1 MAAVDDRTI
10 HQLNRR
16 YLDHDYPTDVLSFV
30 LEEGPGT
37 VEGEIIVSGDTAAA
51 SAPGYGWPAQDELL
65 LYVIHGMLH
74 LVGYDDKSPADAAR
88 MRQAEAR
95 LPGAVRPRTACGA
108 VARSARRCPP
118 SAIARRR
125 KPVVTAGSMI
135 IWAVASLLVAA
146 IAATAARALRGLSR
160 GEVEEACRIRRAEHV
175 AREIMADQQ
184 HVALGAECLQVIAS
198 AVALSA
204 IAECLRSLPAVD
216 EWSMLGQF
224 GLIAVVGSLAL
235 VAVNVWIPAALARI
249 VGTPF
254 IIGSWPLWRAVSRFL
269 APLLIVARQFE
280 AFAQKVAGPSAT
292 MLGEHLANGDGRGMM
307 GDGHRDGS
315 LEEDAREM
323 IEGVIQLG
331 DAEVAQVMTP
341 RTYMLSMR
349 ASLPLDEVVK
359 FVITSG
365 HTRIPVFDKN
375 RDDIVGILHMKD
387 LLPELMKPPAERAP
401 DVKRF
406 LRPALFV
413 PETKRLDGLLQEFQQ
428 NRNHMAVVLDEFG
441 GVSGLVTIEDVLE
454 EIVGEIVDEYDD
466 DLVEG
471 IKSIDDH
478 TTEVQARVRIDEVN
492 ERLGTHLPEDG
503 DFDTIGGFVF
513 SHLGHIPAVG
523 ESITVD
529 EVRLTVID
537 VTRRRIERVRI
548 EVLDPSRT

>member
-88 MRQAEAR
+88 MRQAERATWPCSASHR
-95 LPGAVRPRTACGA
+95 VRGSRAL
-108 VARSARRCPP
+108 SARRCPP

-146 IAATAARALRGLSR
+146 IAATAARAVRLSR

-235 VAVNVWIPAALARI
+235 
-249 VGTPF
+249 
-254 IIGSWPLWRAVSRFL
+254 WP
-269 APLLIVARQFE
+269 
-280 AFAQKVAGPSAT
+280 
-292 MLGEHLANGDGRGMM
+292 
-307 GDGHRDGS
+307 
-315 LEEDAREM
+315 
-323 IEGVIQLG
+323 
-331 DAEVAQVMTP
+331 
-341 RTYMLSMR
+341 
-349 ASLPLDEVVK
+349 
-359 FVITSG
+359 
-365 HTRIPVFDKN
+365 
-375 RDDIVGILHMKD
+375 
-387 LLPELMKPPAERAP
+387 
-401 DVKRF
+401 
-406 LRPALFV
+406 
-413 PETKRLDGLLQEFQQ
+413 
-428 NRNHMAVVLDEFG
+428 
-441 GVSGLVTIEDVLE
+441 
-454 EIVGEIVDEYDD
+454 
-466 DLVEG
+466 
-471 IKSIDDH
+471 
-478 TTEVQARVRIDEVN
+478 
-492 ERLGTHLPEDG
+492 
-503 DFDTIGGFVF
+503 
-513 SHLGHIPAVG
+513 
-523 ESITVD
+523 
-529 EVRLTVID
+529 
-537 VTRRRIERVRI
+537 
-548 EVLDPSRT
+548 